1 MTSTFFS
8 RAEGSRQSATETA
21 SSLNFLSFLNRTI
34 EKFVCKLG
42 RNGSLKLLVEYYN
55 LHTTKQKN
63 KHRAELN
70 FIGNYLFQ
78 QTDYRWPKVWVQSG
92 CPFGSK
98 INEQRISNE
107 CTFCHLFRGFVCECL
122 FSLLRHVGAKTLIIL
137 TIQTVHT
144 HVSTVML
151 SNASK

>member
-34 EKFVCKLG
+34 ENFICKLG

-55 LHTTKQKN
+55 LHTINQNN

-70 FIGNYLFQ
+70 FNGNYLFQ
-78 QTDYRWPKVWVQSG
+78 QTIIDDEKYPWVQ
-92 CPFGSK
+92 
-98 INEQRISNE
+98 
-107 CTFCHLFRGFVCECL
+107 
-122 FSLLRHVGAKTLIIL
+122 
-137 TIQTVHT
+137 
-144 HVSTVML
+144 
-151 SNASK
+151 